1 MDTTLTRIATLLL
14 ALLIVGVVLG
24 ALLIALVYR
33 RIRRLPIPPE
43 ADFFTTLRAV
53 PLSLVIGLDLLDAGL
68 DIFAAPITWT
78 LLSRLRLQALRNVA
92 ALEALVP
99 LTQPVPVLT
108 LAWLLARLFDLGQPP
123 QRITPYAPSLDTDE
137 VAPGEYRARV
147 ERR

>member
-1 MDTTLTRIATLLL
+1 MDTTLTRILTLVL
-14 ALLIVGVVLG
+14 AMLILGVVLG

-33 RIRRLPIPPE
+33 RIRRLPIPPD

-108 LAWLLARLFDLGQPP
+108 LAWLLARLFDLGRPP
-123 QRITPYAPSLDTDE
+123 LHAARRPPTLETEE

-147 ERR
+147 DRH